1 MEKYI
6 GLIIIVLLLIIQ
18 NRYTLHIY
26 QHLAEQHPEQ
36 WKKLSQNSLDGTP
49 YANLAESFKDGF
61 FSTINEP
68 KVVRYQKFKTLNLLL
83 MAMIRLASLLR
94 GFLI

>member
-49 YANLAESFKDGF
+49 YANLA
-61 FSTINEP
+61 
-68 KVVRYQKFKTLNLLL
+68 
-83 MAMIRLASLLR
+83 
-94 GFLI
+94 